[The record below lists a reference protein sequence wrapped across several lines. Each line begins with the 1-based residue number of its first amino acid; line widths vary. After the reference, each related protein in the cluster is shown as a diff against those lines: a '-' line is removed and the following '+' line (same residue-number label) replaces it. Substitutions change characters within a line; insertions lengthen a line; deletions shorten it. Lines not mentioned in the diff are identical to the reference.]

1 MFEYEEKHQKY
12 ILVLLFFVKMKLR
25 KVFLGDKRIAR
36 EFIEKY
42 ESKN

>member
-1 MFEYEEKHQKY
+1 MRRETSKIYTCT
-12 ILVLLFFVKMKLR
+12 IVLAKIEFG